1 MSDDKIVLFP
11 TDRIRN
17 KSKIGSVN
25 PEQHARMVEKQTT
38 EFVEATTDDIAYT
51 LIDKF
56 INAGIKTKE
65 VNFTKDLALAIDT
78 IRGLIYRDF
87 KKHHPAQD
95 LSDMMIQVKKGPN
108 GQRSALCRYDL
119 VLPGAKPQA
128 PLSDDIKDEVRDLT
142 DIENGE
148 VTFTPDLDF
157 EPDPENDN

>member
-1 MSDDKIVLFP
+1 MSDDGKVVLFP
-11 TDRIRN
+11 TDRIKN
-17 KSKIGSVN
+17 KNNIGTTN
-25 PEQHARMVEKQTT
+25 PEQHARLVEKQTM

-95 LSDMMIQVKKGPN
+95 LSDMMIQVKNGPN

-148 VTFTPDLDF
+148 VSFTPDF

>member
-1 MSDDKIVLFP
+1 MSDDKVILFP
-11 TDRIRN
+11 TNAIRHPE
-17 KSKIGSVN
+17 KVGSVN
-25 PEQHARMVEKQTT
+25 PEQHARIAEQKTK

-95 LSDMMIQVKKGPN
+95 LSDMMIQVKNGPN
-108 GQRSALCRYDL
+108 CQRIALCRYDL

-128 PLSDDIKDEVRDLT
+128 PLSDEIKDEVRDLT

-148 VTFTPDLDF
+148 VTFTPDF

>member
-65 VNFTKDLALAIDT
+65 VNFTIFCC
-78 IRGLIYRDF
+78 IRIG
-87 KKHHPAQD
+87 
-95 LSDMMIQVKKGPN
+95 MIVKIIIILK
-108 GQRSALCRYDL
+108 
-119 VLPGAKPQA
+119 
-128 PLSDDIKDEVRDLT
+128 
-142 DIENGE
+142 
-148 VTFTPDLDF
+148 
-157 EPDPENDN
+157 